1 MKNTCQVAVIG
12 GGVVGCSVLYHLT
25 KLGWS
30 DVMLLERSELTS
42 GSTWHAAGGFH
53 TLNGDTNM
61 AALQGYTI
69 RLYKE
74 LEEITGMSCGL
85 HHVGGVTLADNQD
98 RFDMLLAERA
108 KHRFMGLET
117 EIVGPDEIKKIAPI
131 TNTDGIIGALYDP
144 LDGHLDP
151 SGTTHAY
158 AKAARMGGATI
169 ETHCMVRE
177 TNQRPDGSWDVI
189 TDKGTIHAEH
199 IVNAGGLWAREVGA
213 MAGVYFPLHPMEHQ
227 YLVTDSIPQIEAI
240 IDAGG
245 EHPHVMDPAGESYL
259 RQEGRGL
266 CIGFYE
272 QPCKPWAVDGT
283 PWEFG
288 HELLPDDYDKI
299 TDSIEFA
306 YKRFPVLAEAG
317 VKSVIHGPFTFAPD
331 GNPLVGPVPGMRN
344 YWSACGVMAGFS
356 QGGGVGLTLAQW
368 MIEGEPERDVFA
380 MDVARFGDW
389 ISPGYTRA
397 KVIENYQKRFSVA
410 YPNEEL
416 PAARP
421 NRTTPMYDIFSDLGA
436 VWGQQYGLEVAN
448 YFAQGD
454 EPGYETPSFRR
465 SDAFGAT
472 GREVRAVRENVG
484 INEVHN
490 FGKYRI
496 TGPAAR
502 DWLDRIMAGRIPKP
516 GRLSLTPMLSPKG
529 KLIGDFTVSCL
540 SETEFQLTASYGS
553 QAFHMRWFLQ
563 NAQDGV
569 SVDNISD
576 RLNGFQ
582 IAGPKATQVLAACT
596 RDDLSDFQFLDVRR
610 MTVGMTDCIV
620 QRVSYTGDLGY
631 EIYCDPMAQRQL
643 WWTLWEAG
651 QAHGMV
657 PFGMRAMMS
666 LRLDKFFGSWMRE
679 FSPDYTAAETGL
691 DRFISFRKNS
701 DFIGRAA
708 AEAER
713 AEGTDRTLVAFEVDA
728 DDADVNA
735 YEPIWLDGA
744 VVGFCTSGGYS
755 HFAQKSIAMGFLPSD
770 RVSEGLEVEIE
781 ILGQMR
787 NAKVLSTPL
796 FDPDGTR
803 MRG

>member
-1 MKNTCQVAVIG
+1 MKSTTRVAVIG

-30 DVMLLERSELTS
+30 DVVLLERSELTS

-117 EIVGPDEIKKIAPI
+117 EIIGPDEIKKIAPI
-131 TNTDGIIGALYDP
+131 TNTDGILGALYDP

-158 AKAARMGGATI
+158 AKAARMGGAAI
-169 ETHCMVRE
+169 ETHCMVHE
-177 TNQRPDGSWDVI
+177 TNQRPDGTWDVV

-199 IVNAGGLWAREVGA
+199 VVNAGGLWAREVGA

-227 YLVTDSIPQIEAI
+227 YLVTDAIPQIEAI

-306 YKRFPVLAEAG
+306 YRRFPVLAEAG

-331 GNPLVGPVPGMRN
+331 GNPLVGPVPGLRN

-389 ISPGYTRA
+389 ISPGYTRP

-421 NRTTPMYDIFSDLGA
+421 NRTTPMYDIFTDLGA
-436 VWGQQYGLEVAN
+436 VWGQQYGLEVPN

-454 EPGYETPSFRR
+454 EPDYETPSFRR
-465 SDAFGAT
+465 SDAFKAT
-472 GREVRAVRENVG
+472 GREVRAVRTAVG

-496 TGPAAR
+496 TGPNAR
-502 DWLDRIMAGRIPKP
+502 AWLDRIMAGRIPQP

-529 KLIGDFTVSCL
+529 MLIGDFTVSCL
-540 SETEFQLTASYGS
+540 DETEFRLTASYGA

-563 NAQDGV
+563 HRQDGV
-569 SVDNISD
+569 QIENISD

-582 IAGPKATQVLAACT
+582 IAGPKAAEVLAACT
-596 RDDLSDFQFLDVRR
+596 RDDVSALRFMDVRR

-643 WWTLWEAG
+643 WCTLWQAG
-651 QAHGMV
+651 EPMGLT

-679 FSPDYTAAETGL
+679 YSPDYTPAETGL
-691 DRFISFRKNS
+691 DRFISFAKPV

-708 AEAER
+708 VEREAQNGPSR
-713 AEGTDRTLVAFEVDA
+713 RLVAFQVDA
-728 DDADVNA
+728 EDADVNA
-735 YEPIWLDGA
+735 YEPIWLNGK

-755 HFAQKSIAMGFLPSD
+755 HFAEKSIAMGFLPVEHATD
-770 RVSEGLEVEIE
+770 GQDVEIE
-781 ILGQMR
+781 ILGQR
-787 NAKVLSTPL
+787 RRARVISTPL
-796 FDPDGTR
+796 FDTDGSR